1 VSPGIRWLSCPGRS
15 GGGAAHGAL
24 ACLSCRLSALHISR
38 MPKTPSGIP
47 LIEVIAP
54 DGSKS
59 LWAAAVGRKIAVKI
73 VQSDHIAKFSGHR
86 LPVDP
91 ALAGIRR
98 GDVRKVEPCPP
109 NALGAR
115 T

>member
-1 VSPGIRWLSCPGRS
+1 
-15 GGGAAHGAL
+15 
-24 ACLSCRLSALHISR
+24 

-73 VQSDHIAKFSGHR
+73 VQKLVPSDHIAKFSGHR

-98 GDVRKVEPCPP
+98 GDVRKVEP
-109 NALGAR
+109 
-115 T
+115 